1 MFKDADKNEIDDGEG
16 KGADDETDAGIED
29 GVFGFFGFAG
39 VARRGHILKTTD
51 DDKDDCNNT
60 SDTNYNVEDA
70 LDGVKEIAGT
80 TTAGGFFNFGGS
92 AGRTNIVSKDWS

>member
-1 MFKDADKNEIDDGEG
+1 MDNYYLLFKDADKNEIDDGEG

-70 LDGVKEIAGT
+70 LDGVKEIA
-80 TTAGGFFNFGGS
+80 
-92 AGRTNIVSKDWS
+92 